1 MLDFFS
7 SVLSVVVV
15 FGTIVVVHEL
25 GHFWAAKIF
34 NIKVNAFAVGFGPK
48 ILGFRKG
55 ETEYKICAIPLGG
68 YVSMAGE
75 NPEDATGGVEEFLSH
90 PKWQRFIVAIMGP
103 VMNFLLAVALL
114 TGLYYHHY
122 EVPLWPREPVVIGLV
137 KAGSVAENN
146 LKPNDKILQ
155 INELKD
161 PTWEDFLFE
170 VRSSPEKSLK
180 LQVKRGE
187 QIFSTTVIP
196 ETRGK
201 EHVGFLGALPFEL
214 ASVWI
219 GDVLPEKPAY
229 QAGIL
234 PGDQVIKVAGVELRK
249 IGLDLIDSLNG
260 NKDKTIAMTVL
271 RNNEEIDLNVTPY
284 LDETQQRRMIGV
296 SLYSRPR
303 TTTKDL
309 SFTESIKTSFEQ
321 NYKFAGL
328 IFNFLNRLVQGQI
341 SMRMVGGPIEIAK
354 QSSMAAKSSLNDF
367 IFLIAAISLNLGI
380 VNLLPIPILD
390 GGVITIILIES
401 IFRHDLSLKVRE
413 RVAQVG
419 FAMVILLVIVVTYN
433 DIIKLLP
440 ISTLEKYFP

>member
-146 LKPNDKILQ
+146 LKPNDKIIQ
-155 INELKD
+155 INELQD
-161 PTWEDFLFE
+161 PTWEQFLFE

-196 ETRGK
+196 EVRGK

-219 GDVLPEKPAY
+219 GDVLSKKPAY

-249 IGLDLIDSLNG
+249 MGRDLIDTLNT
-260 NKDKTIAMTVL
+260 NKDKTLAMTVL
-271 RNNEEIDLNVTPY
+271 RNGEEINVNVTPY
-284 LDETQQRRMIGV
+284 LDETKQRRMIGV
-296 SLYSRPR
+296 TLYSRPR

-309 SFTESIKTSFEQ
+309 TFTESIKTSFEQ

-354 QSSMAAKSSLNDF
+354 QSSMAAKSSLNDL

-401 IFRHDLSLKVRE
+401 IFRHNLSLKVRE
-413 RVAQVG
+413 RVAQIG

-440 ISTLEKYFP
+440 ISSLEKYFP

>member
-25 GHFWAAKIF
+25 GHFWAAKVF

-103 VMNFLLAVALL
+103 VMNFLLAVVLL

-146 LKPNDKILQ
+146 LKPNDKIIQ
-155 INELKD
+155 INELQD
-161 PTWEDFLFE
+161 PTWEQFLFE

-196 ETRGK
+196 EVRGK

-219 GDVLPEKPAY
+219 GDVLSKKPAY

-249 IGLDLIDSLNG
+249 MGRDLIDTLNT
-260 NKDKTIAMTVL
+260 NKDKTLAMTVL
-271 RNNEEIDLNVTPY
+271 RNGEEINVNVTPY
-284 LDETQQRRMIGV
+284 LDETKQRRMIGV
-296 SLYSRPR
+296 TLYSRPR

-309 SFTESIKTSFEQ
+309 TFTESIKTSFEQ

-354 QSSMAAKSSLNDF
+354 QSSMAAKSSLNDL

-401 IFRHDLSLKVRE
+401 IFRHNLSLKVRE
-413 RVAQVG
+413 RVAQLG

-440 ISTLEKYFP
+440 ISSLEKYFP

>member
-25 GHFWAAKIF
+25 GHFWAAKVF

-103 VMNFLLAVALL
+103 VMNFLLAVVLL

-146 LKPNDKILQ
+146 LKPNDKIIQ
-155 INELKD
+155 INELQD
-161 PTWEDFLFE
+161 PTWEQFLFE
-170 VRSSPEKSLK
+170 VRSSPEKALK

-196 ETRGK
+196 EVRGK

-219 GDVLPEKPAY
+219 GDVLSKKPAY

-249 IGLDLIDSLNG
+249 MGRDLIDTLNT
-260 NKDKTIAMTVL
+260 NKDKILAMTVL
-271 RNNEEIDLNVTPY
+271 RNGEEINVNVTPY
-284 LDETQQRRMIGV
+284 LDETKQRRMIGV
-296 SLYSRPR
+296 TLYSRPR

-309 SFTESIKTSFEQ
+309 TFTESIKTSFEQ

-354 QSSMAAKSSLNDF
+354 QSSMAAKSSLNDL

-401 IFRHDLSLKVRE
+401 IFRHNLSLKVRE
-413 RVAQVG
+413 RVAQIG

-440 ISTLEKYFP
+440 ISSLEKYFP